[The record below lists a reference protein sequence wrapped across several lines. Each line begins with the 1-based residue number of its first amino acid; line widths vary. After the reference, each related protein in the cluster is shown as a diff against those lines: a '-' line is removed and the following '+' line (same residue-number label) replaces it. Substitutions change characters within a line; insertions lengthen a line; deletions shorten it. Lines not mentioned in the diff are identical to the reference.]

1 MEAKAPIQYIEVR
14 CCGKTA
20 PCPKCGK
27 RGQRKQVLPARLV
40 RTIAYKQVVYLRLT
54 VAEYYARCECS
65 KTFRSHPEGVGPR
78 CLYDNRVREAVIAR
92 IVEDG
97 LAAEGLNSK

>member
-1 MEAKAPIQYIEVR
+1 
-14 CCGKTA
+14 
-20 PCPKCGK
+20 
-27 RGQRKQVLPARLV
+27 VLPARLV

>member
-27 RGQRKQVLPARLV
+27 RGRRKQLLPARLV
-40 RTIAYKQVVYLRLT
+40 RTIAYKQVVYLRIGATAAGGGEAGPPRRSAPTPNAGRSPSRIRRSL
-54 VAEYYARCECS
+54 CS
-65 KTFRSHPEGVGPR
+65 S
-78 CLYDNRVREAVIAR
+78 IAT
-92 IVEDG
+92 
-97 LAAEGLNSK
+97 